1 MCDLF
6 IISGEIDF
14 ASYADDNTHFVSEAT
29 PEKIGERTISNSF
42 RKLLRVQINSQR
54 NFNNYLE
61 TIIKISMIH
70 VLARTRPHVC
80 ISKRKLLIN
89 AFFKS

>member
-1 MCDLF
+1 MKANREKYHVLMDANSPTT
-6 IISGEIDF
+6 I
-14 ASYADDNTHFVSEAT
+14 
-29 PEKIGERTISNSF
+29 KIGERTISNSYCE
-42 RKLLRVQINSQR
+42 KLLRVQINSQR

>member
-1 MCDLF
+1 MKANREKYHVLMDANSPTT
-6 IISGEIDF
+6 I
-14 ASYADDNTHFVSEAT
+14 
-29 PEKIGERTISNSF
+29 KIGERTISNSYCE
-42 RKLLRVQINSQR
+42 KLLRVQISSQR

-89 AFFKS
+89 TFFKS

>member
-1 MCDLF
+1 MKANREKYHVLMDAN
-6 IISGEIDF
+6 SP
-14 ASYADDNTHFVSEAT
+14 TT
-29 PEKIGERTISNSF
+29 MKIGERTISNNYSE
-42 RKLLRVQINSQR
+42 KLLHVQINSQR

-61 TIIKISMIH
+61 TIIKISSQKIH

>member
-29 PEKIGERTISNSF
+29 PENAVSS
-42 RKLLRVQINSQR
+42 
-54 NFNNYLE
+54 LE
-61 TIIKISMIH
+61 SCCAS
-70 VLARTRPHVC
+70 L
-80 ISKRKLLIN
+80 
-89 AFFKS
+89 FE

>member
-1 MCDLF
+1 MKANREKYHVLMDAN
-6 IISGEIDF
+6 SP
-14 ASYADDNTHFVSEAT
+14 TT
-29 PEKIGERTISNSF
+29 MKIGERTISNNYSE
-42 RKLLRVQINSQR
+42 KLLHVQINSQR

>member
-1 MCDLF
+1 MKANREKYHVLMDANSPTT
-6 IISGEIDF
+6 I
-14 ASYADDNTHFVSEAT
+14 
-29 PEKIGERTISNSF
+29 KIGERTISNSF

>member
-1 MCDLF
+1 MKANREKYHVLMDANSPTT
-6 IISGEIDF
+6 I
-14 ASYADDNTHFVSEAT
+14 
-29 PEKIGERTISNSF
+29 KIGERTISNSF

-80 ISKRKLLIN
+80 ISKRKLLMN